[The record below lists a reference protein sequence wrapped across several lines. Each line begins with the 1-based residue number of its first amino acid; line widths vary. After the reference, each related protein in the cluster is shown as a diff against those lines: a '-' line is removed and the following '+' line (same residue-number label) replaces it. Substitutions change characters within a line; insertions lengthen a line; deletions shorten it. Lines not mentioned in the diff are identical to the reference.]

1 MKKNA
6 SFLAGLISGFISL
19 LIVTLIVI
27 VVFGK
32 LSIH

>member
-1 MKKNA
+1 MKKNV
-6 SFLAGLISGFISL
+6 SFFVGLISGFISL

-32 LSIH
+32 LSMH

>member
-6 SFLAGLISGFISL
+6 SFLVGLISGFISL

-27 VVFGK
+27 IVFGK

>member
-6 SFLAGLISGFISL
+6 NFLVGLISRFISL